1 MNFKSLLL
9 QAKSGNSYAVTE
21 LLLMYRPLLLKE
33 SIVNGNLDED
43 LYQELCLVFL
53 RCIQIF
59 RVLWGISMRC
69 NILRRF

>member
-1 MNFKSLLL
+1 MVLLYVIQMNFKSLLL

-59 RVLWGISMRC
+59 RV
-69 NILRRF
+69 